1 MTGWFV
7 WVIAAV
13 VFGVGAMLTNGFR
26 LAPLAL
32 GAALAAVTDAAG
44 AGSTVVWIVF
54 VLVALLSWLALRP
67 LARSRREASSPIRT
81 GAAALVGKEAIVVER
96 IANDE
101 GVGCIRIDDEVWTA
115 RAMVGDQVIERGARV
130 DVVQSRG
137 ATALVMNHDVGHGG
151 REPGHR
157 RSVA

>member
-1 MTGWFV
+1 MTGWLV
-7 WVIAAV
+7 WVIVAF
-13 VFGVGAMLTNGFR
+13 VFSVGAMLTNGFR
-26 LAPLAL
+26 LAPWAV

-54 VLVALLSWLALRP
+54 VLVASLSWLALRP
-67 LARSRREASSPIRT
+67 LARSRREAASQIRT
-81 GAAALVGKEAIVVER
+81 GAAALVGKQAIVVER
-96 IANDE
+96 IANGE
-101 GVGCIRIDDEVWTA
+101 GVGCIRVDDEVWTA

-137 ATALVMNHDVGHGG
+137 ATALVMRHEVRQAGG
-151 REPGHR
+151 EPGRR